1 MADHNIRLTTLSAF
15 LVLFV
20 LLLQSH
26 IAISQPVA
34 DNMEFG
40 YQKGSEL
47 GPENWGRV
55 HKEWAACG
63 QGRMQSPVDLSDDR
77 VEVLPLLGFLRS
89 SYRPVTTV
97 LKNRGHDIML
107 RFEGNVGGVQIDG
120 IDYALKQLHWH
131 LPTEHTING
140 RRFDM
145 ELHMVHQSAD
155 NRNAVVGILYTLGPS
170 EPFLAKMEKYIDM
183 VKDRYEVEEAVGMV
197 DPSEIEIGSN
207 QYYRYTG
214 SLTTPP
220 CTEGVVWTIINE
232 VRTVSSEQLRL
243 LSEAVRDDASMN
255 ARPVQEIN
263 DRRIGLFRPAET
275 IKLMI

>member
-1 MADHNIRLTTLSAF
+1 MADNNIRLTTLSAF

-140 RRFDM
+140 RRCVDPPPFISKLFEFNKSEQSFRRFDM

-232 VRTVSSEQLRL
+232 VSKKKKIDEDYS
-243 LSEAVRDDASMN
+243 DF
-255 ARPVQEIN
+255 
-263 DRRIGLFRPAET
+263 LFK
-275 IKLMI
+275 I